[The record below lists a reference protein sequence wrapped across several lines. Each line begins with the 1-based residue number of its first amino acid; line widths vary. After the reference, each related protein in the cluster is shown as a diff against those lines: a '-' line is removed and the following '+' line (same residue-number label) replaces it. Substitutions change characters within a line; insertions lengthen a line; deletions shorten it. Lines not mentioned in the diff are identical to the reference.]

1 MRNQKYEKEAARL
14 MGLVAHAMEDQG
26 ITQAELSRRSGFGRP
41 YISRLFKKDGD
52 KRVAS
57 LSTALRLSN
66 ALGLL
71 AITAKKET

>member
-1 MRNQKYEKEAARL
+1 MA
-14 MGLVAHAMEDQG
+14 LVAQTMEDQG

-41 YISRLFKKDGD
+41 YISRLFKEDGD

-57 LSTALRLSN
+57 LSTALLLSN

-71 AITAKKET
+71 AISAEKKIQN